1 MFLHGE
7 EEQEEELWEGKEGM
21 KQRQRLRN
29 WDKSLLRERE
39 KIAVEF
45 IVGAL
50 KEEEWEE
57 EVEEELGSL
66 RAAELGLVS
75 TCLDHSERRKANIQV
90 GRRGKGPCCWLLCA
104 CLKGFCIDC

>member
-7 EEQEEELWEGKEGM
+7 EEQEVELWEGKEGM
-21 KQRQRLRN
+21 KQQQRLRN

-39 KIAVEF
+39 NSCGVYCRTSERGGLGGGGG
-45 IVGAL
+45 GA
-50 KEEEWEE
+50 
-57 EVEEELGSL
+57 LGSL